1 MSTRLSP
8 AEWFPAGVAGIAAR
22 RVRLASGV
30 ELRLLEAGPADGPPV
45 LLVHGWAVSAYLW
58 RHNILP
64 LAAAGYRV
72 LAPDL
77 PGHGLSDAPSAA
89 GSYTLE
95 RFARAVIETL
105 DACGV
110 ERAAVAG
117 QSMGGKVVLRAALD
131 APDRISQLMLY
142 GAVGFG
148 LIPPWQ
154 GMSPLLPTLPG
165 ELIAKLIPR
174 EVIAF
179 VQHRVYGKLGFFT
192 ERDVDE
198 YWAPTQ
204 FPAVV
209 RAQFQMLQEFH
220 WGLWDEATLRR
231 LTVPTHVI
239 FGTRDRTVRPRNA
252 EALVRVLPQGRIT
265 WIPDGGHVVM
275 EEVPEVVNAQMIEDL
290 TRFRIR

>member
-1 MSTRLSP
+1 MSGRLP
-8 AEWFPAGVAGIAAR
+8 PEQWFPAGVEGI
-22 RVRLASGV
+22 RVRRETLASGV
-30 ELRLLEAGPADGPPV
+30 SVRILEAGPANGPAV
-45 LLVHGWAVSAYLW
+45 LLVHGWAVTAYLW

-72 LAPDL
+72 LALDL
-77 PGHGLSDAPSAA
+77 PGHGLSDAPSAP

-95 RFARAVIETL
+95 RFARYVIETL
-105 DACGV
+105 DVCGV

-117 QSMGGKVVLRAALD
+117 QSMGGKVVVRAALD
-131 APDRISQLMLY
+131 APHRISQLMLF

-154 GMSPLLPTLPG
+154 GISPLLPTLPG
-165 ELIAKLIPR
+165 ELIAKFIPR
-174 EVIAF
+174 EVVAF

-204 FPAVV
+204 FPAAV

-220 WGLWDEATLRR
+220 WGLWDEPTLRR
-231 LTVPTHVI
+231 LTTATHVI

-252 EALVRVLPQGRIT
+252 EALTKALPDGRIT
-265 WIPDGGHVVM
+265 WIHDGGHVVM
-275 EEVPEVVNAQMIEDL
+275 EEAPARINEMMLSDL
-290 TRFRIR
+290 ARR

>member
-1 MSTRLSP
+1 MSTRLPP
-8 AEWFPAGVAGIAAR
+8 AEWFPAGVDGIRVR
-22 RVRLASGV
+22 RLRLASGP
-30 ELRLLEAGPADGPPV
+30 ELRLLEAGPADGPPL

-64 LAAAGYRV
+64 LAAAGHRV
-72 LAPDL
+72 LAIDL

-89 GSYTLE
+89 GSYTLAAMS
-95 RFARAVIETL
+95 RYVIETL
-105 DACGV
+105 DVLALP
-110 ERAAVAG
+110 RAAVAG
-117 QSMGGKVVLRAALD
+117 QSMGGKVVLQAALD
-131 APDRISQLMLY
+131 APERISQLMLY
-142 GAVGFG
+142 GAVGLG

-154 GMSPLLPTLPG
+154 ALSPLIPTPPG
-165 ELIAKLIPR
+165 ELIAKFIPR

-209 RAQFQMLQEFH
+209 RAQFQMLQEFP
-220 WGLWDEATLRR
+220 WGLWDEATLAR

-239 FGTRDRTVRPRNA
+239 FGTRDRTVRPRHT
-252 EALVRVLPQGRIT
+252 EALVRAIPQGRLT
-265 WIPDGGHVVM
+265 WIADGGHVVM
-275 EEVPEVVNAQMIEDL
+275 EEVPQLVNAQMLDDL
-290 TRFRIR
+290 TSFKS

>member
-1 MSTRLSP
+1 VSTRLPP
-8 AEWFPAGVAGIAAR
+8 AEWFPAGVDGIAVR
-22 RVRLASGV
+22 RLRLASGPEIRV
-30 ELRLLEAGPADGPPV
+30 LEAGPADGPPL

-58 RHNILP
+58 RHNIRP

-72 LAPDL
+72 IAPDL

-89 GSYTLE
+89 GSYTVE
-95 RFARAVIETL
+95 AFARYVLETL

-117 QSMGGKVVLRAALD
+117 QSMGGKVVVRAALD
-131 APDRISQLMLY
+131 APARVSQLLLY

-154 GMSPLLPTLPG
+154 ALSPLIPTLPG
-165 ELIAKLIPR
+165 EWIAKLIPR

-209 RAQFQMLQEFH
+209 RAQFQMLQEFQ
-220 WGLWDEATLRR
+220 WGLWDEATLGR
-231 LTVPTHVI
+231 LATPTHVI
-239 FGTRDRTVRPRNA
+239 FGTRDRTVRPSSA
-252 EALVRVLPQGRIT
+252 EAQVRALPQGRIT

-275 EEVPEVVNAQMIEDL
+275 EEVPAQVNAQMIEDL
-290 TRFRIR
+290 SKFR

>member
-1 MSTRLSP
+1 MKTRLPP
-8 AEWFPAGVAGIAAR
+8 AEWFPAGVDGIAVR
-22 RVRLASGV
+22 RLRLASGPEIRV
-30 ELRLLEAGPADGPPV
+30 LEAGPADGPPL

-58 RHNILP
+58 RHNIRP

-89 GSYTLE
+89 GSYTVDA
-95 RFARAVIETL
+95 FARYVLETL

-117 QSMGGKVVLRAALD
+117 QSMGGKVVVRAALD
-131 APDRISQLMLY
+131 APQRVSQLLLY

-154 GMSPLLPTLPG
+154 ALSPLIPTLPG
-165 ELIAKLIPR
+165 EWIAKLIPR

-209 RAQFQMLQEFH
+209 RAQFQMLQEFQ
-220 WGLWDEATLRR
+220 WGLWDEATLGR
-231 LTVPTHVI
+231 LATPTHVL
-239 FGTRDRTVRPRNA
+239 FGTRDRTVRPSSA
-252 EALVRVLPQGRIT
+252 EALVRALPQGRIT

-275 EEVPEVVNAQMIEDL
+275 EEVPAQVNAQMIEDL
-290 TRFRIR
+290 SKFR

>member
-1 MSTRLSP
+1 MSARLPP
-8 AEWFPAGVAGIAAR
+8 AEWFPAGVDGIRVR
-22 RVRLASGV
+22 RLRLASGP
-30 ELRLLEAGPADGPPV
+30 ELRLLEAGPADGPPL

-64 LAAAGYRV
+64 LAAAGHRV
-72 LAPDL
+72 LVIDL

-89 GSYTLE
+89 GSYTLAAMS
-95 RFARAVIETL
+95 RYVIETL
-105 DACGV
+105 DACALP
-110 ERAAVAG
+110 RAAVAG
-117 QSMGGKVVLRAALD
+117 QSMGGKVVLQAALD
-131 APDRISQLMLY
+131 APERISQLMLY
-142 GAVGFG
+142 GAVGLG

-154 GMSPLLPTLPG
+154 ALSPLIPTPPG
-165 ELIAKLIPR
+165 ELIAKFIPR

-209 RAQFQMLQEFH
+209 RAQFQMLQEFP
-220 WGLWDEATLRR
+220 WGLWDEATLAR

-239 FGTRDRTVRPRNA
+239 FGTRDRTVRPRHT
-252 EALVRVLPQGRIT
+252 EALVRAIPRGRLT
-265 WIPDGGHVVM
+265 WIADGGHVVM
-275 EEVPEVVNAQMIEDL
+275 EEVPQLVNAQMLDDL
-290 TRFRIR
+290 TSFKS

>member
-1 MSTRLSP
+1 MNGRLP
-8 AEWFPAGVAGIAAR
+8 PEQWFPAGVEGI
-22 RVRLASGV
+22 RVRRETLASGV
-30 ELRLLEAGPADGPPV
+30 AVRILEAGPADGPAV
-45 LLVHGWAVSAYLW
+45 LLVHGWAVTAYLW

-72 LAPDL
+72 LALDL

-95 RFARAVIETL
+95 RFAKCVIETL

-110 ERAAVAG
+110 ECAAVAG
-117 QSMGGKVVLRAALD
+117 QSMGGKIVVRAALD
-131 APDRISQLMLY
+131 APARVSQLILY

-154 GMSPLLPTLPG
+154 ALSPLIPTLPG
-165 ELIAKLIPR
+165 EIIAKFIPR
-174 EVIAF
+174 EMVAF

-204 FPAVV
+204 FPAAV
-209 RAQFQMLQEFH
+209 RAQFQMLQEFQ
-220 WGLWDEATLRR
+220 WGLWDEISLRR
-231 LTVPTHVI
+231 LQTPTHVI

-252 EALVRVLPQGRIT
+252 EALTKTLPNGRIT
-265 WIPDGGHVVM
+265 WITDGGHVVM
-275 EEVPEVVNAQMIEDL
+275 EEAPTRINAMLLSDL
-290 TRFRIR
+290 VGA

>member
-1 MSTRLSP
+1 MSGRLP
-8 AEWFPAGVAGIAAR
+8 PEQWFPSGVEGIRAR
-22 RVRLASGV
+22 RETLASGV
-30 ELRLLEAGPADGPPV
+30 AVRILEAGPANGPAV
-45 LLVHGWAVSAYLW
+45 LLVHGWAVTAYLW

-72 LAPDL
+72 LALDL
-77 PGHGLSDAPSAA
+77 PGHGLSEAPSSA
-89 GSYTLE
+89 GAYTLD
-95 RFARAVIETL
+95 RFARYVIETL
-105 DACGV
+105 DVCGV

-131 APDRISQLMLY
+131 APQRISQLILY

-154 GMSPLLPTLPG
+154 ALSPLLPTPPG
-165 ELIAKLIPR
+165 ALIAKFIPR
-174 EVIAF
+174 ELVAF

-204 FPAVV
+204 FPEAV
-209 RAQFQMLQEFH
+209 RAQFQMLQEFN
-220 WGLWDEATLRR
+220 WNLWDEATLQR
-231 LTVPTHVI
+231 LAVPTHVI

-252 EALVRVLPQGRIT
+252 EALAKLLPNGRLT
-265 WIPDGGHVVM
+265 WIVDGGHVVM
-275 EEVPEVVNAQMIEDL
+275 EEAPARVNAMLLSDL
-290 TRFRIR
+290 ATD

>member
-1 MSTRLSP
+1 MKTRLPP
-8 AEWFPAGVAGIAAR
+8 AEWFPAGVDGIAVR
-22 RVRLASGV
+22 RVRLASGP
-30 ELRLLEAGPADGPPV
+30 ELRVLEAGPRDGPAL

-58 RHNILP
+58 RHNIKP
-64 LAAAGYRV
+64 LAAAGHRV
-72 LAPDL
+72 LALDL
-77 PGHGLSDAPSAA
+77 PGHGLSDAPSAP
-89 GSYTLE
+89 GSYTVAA
-95 RFARAVIETL
+95 FARSVLETL

-110 ERAAVAG
+110 ERAALAG
-117 QSMGGKVVLRAALD
+117 QSMGGKVVVQVALD
-131 APDRISQLMLY
+131 APARVSQLLLY

-154 GMSPLLPTLPG
+154 ALSPLLPTPPG
-165 ELIAKLIPR
+165 EWITKLIPR
-174 EVIAF
+174 EAIAF

-209 RAQFQMLQEFH
+209 RAQLQMLQEFQ

-231 LTVPTHVI
+231 LHTPTHVI

-252 EALVRVLPQGRIT
+252 EALARALPDGRIT

-275 EEVPEVVNAQMIEDL
+275 EEVPAQVNAQILDDL
-290 TRFRIR
+290 SRFRR

>member
-1 MSTRLSP
+1 MSGRLQP
-8 AEWFPAGVAGIAAR
+8 EQWFPAGVAGI
-22 RVRLASGV
+22 RVRRETLASGV
-30 ELRLLEAGPADGPPV
+30 TVRVLEAGPANGPAV

-72 LAPDL
+72 LAVDL

-89 GSYTLE
+89 GSYSLE
-95 RFARAVIETL
+95 RMARYVIETL

-117 QSMGGKVVLRAALD
+117 QSMGGKVVVRAAMD
-131 APDRISQLMLY
+131 APQRISQLMLY

-154 GMSPLLPTLPG
+154 ALSPLIPTPPG
-165 ELIAKLIPR
+165 ELIAKFIPR

-179 VQHRVYGKLGFFT
+179 VQHRVYGKLGWFT

-220 WGLWDEATLRR
+220 WGLWDEATLK
-231 LTVPTHVI
+231 TFTTPTHVI
-239 FGTRDRTVRPRNA
+239 FGTRDRTVRPRSV
-252 EALVRVLPQGRIT
+252 EALVPLLPKGQLT
-265 WIPDGGHVVM
+265 WITDGGHVVM
-275 EEVPEVVNAQMIEDL
+275 EEIPERVNAQMLRDL
-290 TRFRIR
+290 AAG

>member
-1 MSTRLSP
+1 MSTRLPP
-8 AEWFPAGVAGIAAR
+8 AEWFPAGVSGIAVR
-22 RVRLASGV
+22 RMRLASGV
-30 ELRLLEAGPADGPPV
+30 ELRVLEAGPADGPPV

-72 LAPDL
+72 LALDL
-77 PGHGLSDAPSAA
+77 PGHGLSDAPTAK
-89 GSYTLE
+89 GSYTVAA
-95 RFARAVIETL
+95 FARAVLETM

-110 ERAAVAG
+110 QRAAVAG
-117 QSMGGKVVLRAALD
+117 QSMGGKVVVRAALD
-131 APDRISQLMLY
+131 APERVSQLMLY

-154 GMSPLLPTLPG
+154 GLSPLLPPLPG
-165 ELIAKLIPR
+165 ELIAKFIPR

-209 RAQFQMLQEFH
+209 RAQFQMLQEFE

-231 LTVPTHVI
+231 LHIPTHVI

-252 EALVRVLPQGRIT
+252 EALAGLLPNGRIT

-275 EEVPEVVNAQMIEDL
+275 EEVPQRVNAQMLDDL
-290 TRFRIR
+290 TRFPIR

>member
-1 MSTRLSP
+1 MSGRLP
-8 AEWFPAGVAGIAAR
+8 PEQWFPAGVAGV
-22 RVRLASGV
+22 RVRRETLASGV
-30 ELRLLEAGPADGPPV
+30 GVRILEAGPADGPAV

-64 LAAAGYRV
+64 LAEAGYRV
-72 LAPDL
+72 LALDL
-77 PGHGLSDAPSAA
+77 PGHGLSDAPATPGA
-89 GSYTLE
+89 YTLD
-95 RFARAVIETL
+95 RFSRYVIETL
-105 DACGV
+105 DACDV

-117 QSMGGKVVLRAALD
+117 QSMGGKVVVRAALD
-131 APDRISQLMLY
+131 APERITQLMLY

-154 GMSPLLPTLPG
+154 ALSPLLPTPPG
-165 ELIAKLIPR
+165 ALIAKFIPR

-179 VQHRVYGKLGFFT
+179 VQHRVYGKLGWFT

-220 WGLWDEATLRR
+220 WGLWDEATLKR
-231 LTVPTHVI
+231 LHTKTHVI
-239 FGTRDRTVRPRNA
+239 FGTRDRTVRPRSA
-252 EALVRVLPQGRIT
+252 EALAKQLPNGRLT
-265 WIPDGGHVVM
+265 WIDDGGHVVM
-275 EEVPEVVNAQMIEDL
+275 EEAPQRINQMLLSDL
-290 TRFRIR
+290 SGR

>member
-1 MSTRLSP
+1 MSTRLPP
-8 AEWFPAGVAGIAAR
+8 AEWFPAGVDGIAVR
-22 RVRLASGV
+22 RLRLASGPEIRV
-30 ELRLLEAGPADGPPV
+30 LEAGPADGPPV

-58 RHNILP
+58 RHNIRP

-72 LAPDL
+72 IAPDL

-89 GSYTLE
+89 GSYTVE
-95 RFARAVIETL
+95 AFARYVLETL

-117 QSMGGKVVLRAALD
+117 QSMGGKVVVRAAVD
-131 APDRISQLMLY
+131 APERVSQLLLY

-154 GMSPLLPTLPG
+154 ALSPLIPTLPG
-165 ELIAKLIPR
+165 EWIAKLIPR

-198 YWAPTQ
+198 YWALTQ

-209 RAQFQMLQEFH
+209 RAQFQMLQEFQ

-231 LTVPTHVI
+231 LRTPTHVI
-239 FGTRDRTVRPRNA
+239 FGTRDRTVRPSNA
-252 EALVRVLPQGRIT
+252 EALVRALPQGRIS
-265 WIPDGGHVVM
+265 WIADGGHVVM
-275 EEVPEVVNAQMIEDL
+275 EEVPVQVNAQMIEDL
-290 TRFRIR
+290 SKFR